1 MIELADIDYSG
12 PARPVDGYGPGFFRV
27 EGQVRRGPLLLTP
40 EGPRPWSGWSDRAP
54 LLALAGQ
61 ADVLLLGMGRTV
73 AYPDADLVRAL
84 EAAGMG
90 AEPMDSPAAART
102 WNMLLAE
109 GRRVAAALIPV

>member
-1 MIELADIDYSG
+1 MIALADIFYSG

-40 EGPRPWSGWSDRAP
+40 EGPRPWDGFADTGP
-54 LLALAGQ
+54 LLALKGQ
-61 ADVLLLGMGRTV
+61 VDVMLLGMGKV
-73 AYPDADLVRAL
+73 MAYPDAGLRAAL
-84 EAAGMG
+84 EAAGIG
-90 AEPMDSPAAART
+90 AEPMDTPAAART